1 MQVPSAASRAPEL
14 PRMTPR
20 ELRASISLAL
30 LFALRMLGLFL
41 ILPVFAVHARSL
53 PGGDDALLVGLAL
66 GGYALTQ
73 GILQIPFGIASDRFG
88 RKPVIVFGLLLF
100 ALGSLIAATA
110 GDMTTVIIGRLLQ
123 GMGAISAAVTASIA
137 DHTRDSQR
145 TKAMAMVGVSIGVT
159 FAVSLAVAPLLYG
172 VIGMGGIFGLTGILA
187 LLGIL
192 VVWLWVPELESGRPA
207 VPVGQPQ
214 TRFAQVLRDT
224 ELMRLNAGV
233 FALHL
238 AQMAMFVV
246 LPVWM
251 VERLDLP
258 LVEHW
263 KVYLPVVVLSFALM
277 MPPLTWGERRGRLRP
292 VFLASILLVMLVQ
305 VGYAM
310 QPASLLPFA
319 LLLLV
324 YFWAFNVLEAS
335 LPSLASR
342 LAPADARGAALGVYN
357 TTQALGLFAGGA
369 LGGLVYQHFGGA
381 AVFSGCA
388 LLMLAW
394 LLVAAGARRWPLAA
408 SAAAA
413 H

>member
-292 VFLASILLVMLVQ
+292 VFLAAILLVMLVQ